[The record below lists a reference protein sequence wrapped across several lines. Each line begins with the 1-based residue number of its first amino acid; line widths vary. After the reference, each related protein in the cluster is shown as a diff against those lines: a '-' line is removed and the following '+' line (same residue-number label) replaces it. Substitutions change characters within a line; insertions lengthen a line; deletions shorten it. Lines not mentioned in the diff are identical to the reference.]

1 MKLPT
6 RLRNEPLLDAVF
18 ECRFIAP
25 IPLSNILPG
34 ILFSEFS
41 EEKQIERLPQLDIPE
56 VIRNRDPKL
65 QYAPLIRI
73 NLNGYSILIGDRSIA
88 VSCKLPY
95 RGWIEFKSKII
106 NIINIVK
113 KSNLVDQII
122 RYSIKYIDLIQATD
136 PTEQVNLANLSL
148 TVGNH
153 KLTKESYQVRMD
165 IPVDGLI
172 NIVQIVSGAKVTMPD
187 KTMLEGVLIDIDTIK
202 ETGNIPIKQLEEEA
216 LNEALEQ
223 IHIVNKKTFFD
234 CLTEQTLMQLE
245 PEYE

>member
-18 ECRFIAP
+18 ECRFTAP

-41 EEKQIERLPQLDIPE
+41 EEKQLERLPQLDIPE
-56 VIRNRDPKL
+56 VIRNRDPNL

-88 VSCKLPY
+88 VACKLPY

-106 NIINIVK
+106 TIISIVK

-136 PTEQVNLANLSL
+136 PAEQVNLANLSL
-148 TVGNH
+148 TVASH

-165 IPVDGLI
+165 IPVDELI

-216 LNEALEQ
+216 LNEALEH
-223 IHIVNKKTFFD
+223 IHNVNKKTF
-234 CLTEQTLMQLE
+234 T
-245 PEYE
+245 

>member
-25 IPLSNILPG
+25 SHLSNILPG
-34 ILFSEFS
+34 ILFSEFD
-41 EEKQIERLPQLDIPE
+41 EEKKLERLPQLDIPE
-56 VIRNRDPKL
+56 AIRNRDPKL

-88 VSCKLPY
+88 VACKLPY
-95 RGWIEFKSKII
+95 KGWIEFKSKII
-106 NIINIVK
+106 KIISIVK

-122 RYSIKYIDLIQATD
+122 RFSIKYIDLIQATD
-136 PTEQVNLANLSL
+136 PAEQVNLANLSL
-148 TVGNH
+148 TVGSH

-165 IPVDGLI
+165 IPVNELV
-172 NIVQIVSGAKVTMPD
+172 NIVKIVSGAKVTMPD
-187 KTMLEGVLIDIDTIK
+187 KTTLEGVLIDIDTIK
-202 ETGNIPIKQLEEEA
+202 ETGNIPINQLEEEA
-216 LNEALEQ
+216 LDEALEH
-223 IHIVNKKTFFD
+223 IHNINKETFFD
-234 CLTEQTLMQLE
+234 CLTDKTLKQLE